1 MSSLRISHQGRA
13 TGAPLSSA
21 EKSRPEA
28 ANEGASFAVALG
40 AANAPPKEAAAWL
53 GDQTDETSDGA
64 PSSHKRSGGSV
75 KSDGAAAT
83 LAAAGVL
90 AAMGQGAS
98 AASSATPAATPA
110 LSDGNTVGTI
120 PGSTGQSSVAA
131 ALVGGWQTPAGIAV
145 DAPSTAVAAQSTT
158 TTDTGAVT
166 SGGVAPGAMPM
177 FLAGRMAPGH
187 GQAVAAP
194 PTDNAVSVADQATGN
209 PAAPVSVDPSGGV
222 GHTPISSPPDTTNAS
237 GVTPLAS
244 PSNPPGGSVSGASD
258 AIVATA
264 TSSALAPSVTPS
276 AGIASTNAASPAVAS
291 PIAATTT
298 SSGQPN
304 SNGAFGDGSFGAGER
319 GHYTSVAASS
329 ASSDATTAA
338 ALGANSSGPVATAAA
353 PGTTPTPDGN
363 GTVAGTITDQ
373 VTDHLLRLVSNGSRE
388 MTMRLHPPELGD
400 LTVRVAVSGRDV
412 SAWFASPQ
420 PQVQNAINDALGQLQ
435 TNLGSAGYNLTG
447 AWVGADGSSARQRGS
462 ELPAPPT
469 PTSPASSSSALPAA
483 VAAVSRPP
491 ASGLNIY
498 V

>member
-1 MSSLRISHQGRA
+1 
-13 TGAPLSSA
+13 
-21 EKSRPEA
+21 
-28 ANEGASFAVALG
+28 
-40 AANAPPKEAAAWL
+40 
-53 GDQTDETSDGA
+53 
-64 PSSHKRSGGSV
+64 
-75 KSDGAAAT
+75 
-83 LAAAGVL
+83 
-90 AAMGQGAS
+90 
-98 AASSATPAATPA
+98 
-110 LSDGNTVGTI
+110 
-120 PGSTGQSSVAA
+120 
-131 ALVGGWQTPAGIAV
+131 
-145 DAPSTAVAAQSTT
+145 
-158 TTDTGAVT
+158 
-166 SGGVAPGAMPM
+166 
-177 FLAGRMAPGH
+177 
-187 GQAVAAP
+187 
-194 PTDNAVSVADQATGN
+194 
-209 PAAPVSVDPSGGV
+209 
-222 GHTPISSPPDTTNAS
+222 
-237 GVTPLAS
+237 
-244 PSNPPGGSVSGASD
+244 
-258 AIVATA
+258 
-264 TSSALAPSVTPS
+264 
-276 AGIASTNAASPAVAS
+276 VAS